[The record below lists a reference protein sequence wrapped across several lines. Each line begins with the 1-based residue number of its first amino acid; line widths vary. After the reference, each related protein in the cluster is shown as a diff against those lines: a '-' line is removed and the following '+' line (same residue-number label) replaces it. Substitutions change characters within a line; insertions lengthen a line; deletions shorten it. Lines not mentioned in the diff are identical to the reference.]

1 MAISDV
7 NVVNDYGSSS
17 SIVQQLTNLQQ
28 QISAAAAAAAAQNF
42 VGSAATENAPALAPV
57 VGPATGN
64 LLLNATTYNKQ
75 IASSKLIVTATI
87 NCDAT
92 ASAGPPLPI
101 PPGSTASFQV
111 LVGVTTL
118 ANGAT
123 LSPDEQGH
131 MSLALEN
138 ELAGVGVGAVP
149 ITVTVNPSALIT
161 VAALVSRV
169 IVVVQEVRV

>member
-7 NVVNDYGSSS
+7 NVVNDYGSGS

-42 VGSAATENAPALAPV
+42 IGSAAVENAPPLPPV
-57 VGPATGN
+57 AGPFPGN
-64 LLLNATTYNKQ
+64 LLFTAAAYVKQ
-75 IASSKLIVTATI
+75 VASSKLIVTATI
-87 NCDAT
+87 NCD
-92 ASAGPPLPI
+92 SAPLL
-101 PPGSTASFQV
+101 PPGQTASFQV
-111 LVGVTTL
+111 LVNGTPL

-123 LSPDEQGH
+123 LAPDAQGH
-131 MSLALEN
+131 MSLTLEN
-138 ELAGVGVGAVP
+138 ERSSEPTGNVSIA
-149 ITVTVNPSALIT
+149 VTVSPSALIT